1 MMGAEAFG
9 GSFASLERS
18 FASLRTSC
26 TRSRTQPGFTLLE
39 ILVVVL
45 IVGIVATFAV
55 IGIGG
60 RSIDDRLDIEAR
72 RLNELL
78 AFAAEEAVLQGAEYG
93 LRVTTAGYEFVRLN
107 PADGMWTPFDDGVL
121 RPRDLD
127 EPFYLELS
135 VDGRRAAPADPEAID
150 PPPVPQV
157 LLLSSG
163 EVTAFSL
170 TVRARSHPSWFTL
183 DGDVLGRLKLERQP
197 S

>member
-1 MMGAEAFG
+1 MSPSP
-9 GSFASLERS
+9 GSTARS
-18 FASLRTSC
+18 HAPAR
-26 TRSRTQPGFTLLE
+26 GFTLLE

-45 IVGIVATFAV
+45 IVGIIAAFAV

-60 RSIDDRLDIEAR
+60 RSIDDRLDLEAR

-78 AFAAEEAVLQGAEYG
+78 ALAAEEAVLQGAEYG
-93 LRVTTAGYEFVRLN
+93 FRVTTEGYEFVRLN
-107 PADGMWTPFDDGVL
+107 PGDGSWAPFDEGVL
-121 RPRDLD
+121 RPRGLD

-135 VDGRRAAPADPEAID
+135 VDGRRAAPADPDATD

-170 TVRARSHPSWFTL
+170 TVRARSHPAWFTL